1 MRFKLNDEQKEA
13 VRYFD
18 KRPLLIEAGPGSG
31 KTRVLVERIKY
42 LIEEKELDPSTF
54 LVITFTRKAAQ
65 ELKERLSEYLTKKE
79 IEEMQISTIHSFCL
93 EILNETRHS
102 LNVLDDDLKLKKSVF
117 IYAHREEL
125 GFEKYAHLTRGKVSK
140 VIDAFD
146 NYTTYNVNS
155 DCLIKELEEKLTISP
170 EYYELVDESYET
182 TGNFPRA
189 LIDFDEKSKEYKAHK
204 RSWNNALHI
213 QTAKAYKKYLE
224 LLEEYNYIDY
234 NVMQKNALES
244 LKDEPKRRFTNVLI
258 DEFQDTDPIQIR
270 MFEILLDEIQKENES
285 KDKDD
290 IKATFTVVGDVDQSI
305 YAFRGSREDYFR
317 HLEDNYSV
325 KKIALNTNYRS
336 TDEIIR
342 FSEDYIMHQRDEN
355 SGKNLKGNRNVSR
368 NIYYLENE
376 TREEESK
383 KLIEII
389 KNLKENNIIEEYSD
403 IGILYRSVKNN
414 SKELIEKFKENGIP
428 FQTSGLADLV
438 EQDEYKYF
446 LILLHFIL
454 ENKRLSSIEADWL
467 NMTAFTD
474 KNFEKPMFK
483 FSQRTN
489 YILNKVWSD
498 YEDELLE
505 VARGEYKEFNGRR
518 STTDKIKTIFNWDPE
533 LQKIIFK
540 QVKKPL
546 LTKDS
551 IREYG
556 IRYEKDL
563 EFFDALLDLKEIYLE
578 NKKEKAKKK
587 SQEQESETIDN
598 VEIQKETKTTNIDC
612 ERLKEELRKQ
622 REETSDT
629 EEEKE
634 EEENKINTILDLY
647 YELLKIGGFI
657 DFDYINDPV
666 NKQSLELFSMFSAM
680 IYDYENTYENDDVS
694 GFFYFILANAHN
706 YGKDVENDNGV
717 HLMTI
722 HKAKGLEFPVVIV
735 SSLNDKSF
743 PKDYEDQSKDHGDFS
758 YAPAKCLEY
767 KNSEEKDE
775 QIHYDEEERIIYVA
789 MTRAQDILI
798 LSKDIVYSERSSRK
812 SICERMKGDIDTL
825 IKLLGEM
832 EEFKT
837 KNINKRTIKRM
848 SREFCEIIVV
858 DRLSK
863 EEYKLNKDDFIDT
876 YADKMIKFINE
887 DFNENTEEDLEFVIK
902 ESIKNK
908 LFELK
913 KVDTIKSRLD
923 QLIENSPLVKRID
936 EIDSNTFKP
945 EIGKDKLVLSYSSIE
960 KYESCPLDYNLKYNF
975 SFKNSDNYGI
985 IQGNVVHNSLE
996 EINNIIL
1003 EEKNRRMENGE
1014 IFNEVDNNMFISREK
1029 IIEVVSEI
1037 FEQTANIENENNT
1050 KEKLICEVLD
1060 YWENHGHELEILES
1074 EYPFEIEENNFILKG
1089 SIDLIY
1095 KTDNGIVILDYKTS
1109 NLDNKGE
1116 EELKRLINKYK
1127 KQLYTYALALKEDEK
1142 YKDEN
1147 VEKIQIYPVLSKEMK
1162 DFDISDEKIEERRE
1176 AIIKVAR
1183 KISNEE
1189 FTTDNYDLEKCK
1201 NCIFK
1206 FICTNEFEN

>member
-1 MRFKLNDEQKEA
+1 MRFKLNKEQKCA
-13 VRYFD
+13 VRYFE

-31 KTRVLVERIKY
+31 KTRVLVERIKF
-42 LIEEKELDPSTF
+42 LIEEKGLDPSTF

-65 ELKERLSEYLTKKE
+65 ELKERLSEYLSKKE

-93 EILNETRHS
+93 EILNESRHS

-117 IYAHREEL
+117 IYAHRKEL

-146 NYTTYNVNS
+146 NYTTYNVNC
-155 DCLIKELEEKLTISP
+155 DCLIKELEENLKISP
-170 EYYELVDESYET
+170 EYYKLVDESYET

-204 RSWNNALHI
+204 VSWNNALHI

-244 LKDEPKRRFTNVLI
+244 LKDDPKRRFTNVLI

-270 MFEILLDEIQKENES
+270 MFEILLDEILKENEG
-285 KDKDD
+285 KDEDD

-305 YAFRGSREDYFR
+305 YAFRGSREDYFK
-317 HLEDNYSV
+317 HLEENYSV

-336 TDEIIR
+336 SDEIIR

-355 SGKNLKGNRNVSR
+355 SGKKLKGNRNVSR
-368 NIYYLENE
+368 DIYYLENE

-389 KNLKENNIIEEYSD
+389 KNLKENNIIDEYSD

-454 ENKRLSSIEADWL
+454 ENRRLSSTEADWL

-489 YILNKVWSD
+489 YILNKVWSE
-498 YEDELLE
+498 YENELLE
-505 VARGEYKEFNGRR
+505 VARDEYEDFNGRR
-518 STTDKIKTIFNWDPE
+518 STANSIKTIFGWDPE

-540 QVKKPL
+540 KVRKPL

-551 IREYG
+551 IREYD

-578 NKKEKAKKK
+578 NKKEKAERKA
-587 SQEQESETIDN
+587 QEQESETLDTAD
-598 VEIQKETKTTNIDC
+598 IQEETKTANIDC
-612 ERLKEELRKQ
+612 ERLKEELRKR
-622 REETSDT
+622 REELSDT
-629 EEEKE
+629 EGEREEK
-634 EEENKINTILDLY
+634 ENKINTILDLY

-657 DFDYINDPV
+657 DFNYINDSA
-666 NKQSLELFSMFSAM
+666 NKESLELFSIFSQM

-694 GFFYFILANAHN
+694 GFFYFLLANAHN
-706 YGKDVENDNGV
+706 YGKDVENENGV

-735 SSLNDKSF
+735 SSLNEKSF
-743 PKDYEDQSKDHGDFS
+743 PKDYEDPSKDHNDFS
-758 YAPAKCLEY
+758 YAPAHCLEY
-767 KNSEEKDE
+767 KKSEEKDE

-798 LSKDIVYSERSSRK
+798 LSKDIVYSERSGKK
-812 SICERMKGDIDTL
+812 SICERLKSDIDTL
-825 IKLLGEM
+825 NKLLGEM

-837 KNINKRTIKRM
+837 RKINRRTIKRM

-863 EEYKLNKDDFIDT
+863 EEYKLNKDDFIEA
-876 YADKMIKFINE
+876 YADKIIDFINGN
-887 DFNENTEEDLEFVIK
+887 FNENTEEDLEFVIEK
-902 ESIKNK
+902 SIKNK
-908 LFELK
+908 LLELR
-913 KVDTIKSRLD
+913 KVDYIKSRLD
-923 QLIENSPLVKRID
+923 ILIENSPLVKRID
-936 EIDSNTFKP
+936 EIDENTFKP

-1037 FEQTANIENENNT
+1037 FDQTPNIEDEDNT
-1050 KEKLICEVLD
+1050 KEKLICDVLD
-1060 YWENHGHELEILES
+1060 YWEEYGQNIEILES

-1095 KTDNGIVILDYKTS
+1095 KTNNGIVILDYKTS

-1116 EELKRLINKYK
+1116 EELERLINKYK

-1147 VEKIQIYPVLSKEMK
+1147 VETIQIYPVLSKEMK
-1162 DFDISDEKIEERRE
+1162 DFEINDEKIEERRN
-1176 AIIKVAR
+1176 AIINVAR